1 MLIQL
6 ALESRRG
13 AFIPDSVLADTDP
26 LLELLDHLRAL
37 RATPRVTPAIRTDP
51 VTELRVLVGLVR
63 DRTVHRGGPQVL
75 LERAVRLRAKATI
88 NGQLAGLQAA
98 VQKALEKHR
107 GLRQHPDSNV
117 HLLGPLRGRR
127 LRGGLNEGDDSH
139 TGARHLIHRVEEGK
153 VVDRALRRGTVL

>member
-13 AFIPDSVLADTDP
+13 AFMPDTVLADTDP

-88 NGQLAGLQAA
+88 NGQLAGLHAA
-98 VQKALEKHR
+98 VQEALEGRSEEHTSELQSR
-107 GLRQHPDSNV
+107 GQIVCR
-117 HLLGPLRGRR
+117 
-127 LRGGLNEGDDSH
+127 
-139 TGARHLIHRVEEGK
+139 
-153 VVDRALRRGTVL
+153 